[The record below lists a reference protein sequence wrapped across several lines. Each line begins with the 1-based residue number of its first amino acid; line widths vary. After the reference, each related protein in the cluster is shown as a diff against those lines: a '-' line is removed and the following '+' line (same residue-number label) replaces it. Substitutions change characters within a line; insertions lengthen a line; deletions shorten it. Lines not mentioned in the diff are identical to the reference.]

1 MSGPLNCNRSN
12 DHCELFESIIRINAA
27 SCCGVYKKAVPI
39 NISAQKNA
47 ACNLFG
53 DGVISR
59 AAFNQ
64 INTVILL
71 LAVCRPT
78 VGRHLSLQ
86 QRKMSIVGR
95 LSANCRPTMDQL
107 LADGQQST
115 NRRPTVGRLS
125 AGRLYL
131 VGTVLHFYLKIYM
144 EMNIRAL
151 NL

>member
-1 MSGPLNCNRSN
+1 MLRRLLEGGT
-12 DHCELFESIIRINAA
+12 F
-27 SCCGVYKKAVPI
+27 

-78 VGRHLSLQ
+78 VGPHLSLQ
-86 QRKMSIVGR
+86 HNEKCR
-95 LSANCRPTMDQL
+95 LLAVCRPIF
-107 LADGQQST
+107 GRRST
-115 NRRPTVGRLS
+115 NCWPTVNSRPTVGRLLADS
-125 AGRLYL
+125 WPTASCGNCSSLL
-131 VGTVLHFYLKIYM
+131 PKDLHGNEHWRFKPLID
-144 EMNIRAL
+144 L
-151 NL
+151 D

>member
-1 MSGPLNCNRSN
+1 MLRRLLEGSTFN
-12 DHCELFESIIRINAA
+12 
-27 SCCGVYKKAVPI
+27 V
-39 NISAQKNA
+39 SAQKNA

-78 VGRHLSLQ
+78 VGPHLSLQ
-86 QRKMSIVGR
+86 HNEK
-95 LSANCRPTMDQL
+95 L

-115 NRRPTVGRLS
+115 NRRPTVGRLLADS
-125 AGRLYL
+125 WPTASCGNCSSLL
-131 VGTVLHFYLKIYM
+131 PKDLHGNEHWRFKPLID
-144 EMNIRAL
+144 L
-151 NL
+151 D

>member
-1 MSGPLNCNRSN
+1 MLRRLLEGGT
-12 DHCELFESIIRINAA
+12 F
-27 SCCGVYKKAVPI
+27 

-78 VGRHLSLQ
+78 VGPHLSLQ
-86 QRKMSIVGR
+86 HNEKCR
-95 LSANCRPTMDQL
+95 LLAVCRPIFGRRSTNCWPTVNSRPT
-107 LADGQQST
+107 DGQQSADCW
-115 NRRPTVGRLS
+115 PT
-125 AGRLYL
+125 AGRQHL

-144 EMNIRAL
+144 EMNIGAL